1 MLDIKSDNQYNSN
14 YRILFYYYVKA
25 VVFMAE
31 KVTKIKLTLEG
42 KKKYEAELNE
52 LKTVKRKEI
61 AENLQSAR
69 AQGDLSENSE

>member
-1 MLDIKSDNQYNSN
+1 
-14 YRILFYYYVKA
+14 
-25 VVFMAE
+25 MAD

-42 KKKYEAELNE
+42 KKRYEAELNE